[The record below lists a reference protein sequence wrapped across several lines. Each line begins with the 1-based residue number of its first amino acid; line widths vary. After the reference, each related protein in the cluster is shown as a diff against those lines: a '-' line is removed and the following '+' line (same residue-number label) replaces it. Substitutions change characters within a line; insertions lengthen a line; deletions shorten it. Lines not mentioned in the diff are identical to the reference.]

1 MTAKPI
7 YQTPPEVIEAMK
19 PEAVRARIAQFSEWF
34 GVPPVKLKVHKGSV
48 IMNDDLLNWCSEH
61 TASIDWICCGI
72 AKGMAQTFRDRYADT
87 ARLTGA
93 LRKLDEAERQIFE
106 QCLIDM
112 DTKIKAHR
120 AASMPECALAG
131 QSIA

>member
-1 MTAKPI
+1 MINQPASGISPAMLD
-7 YQTPPEVIEAMK
+7 AMK

-34 GVPPVKLKVHKGSV
+34 GVPPVKLSVRKGSV
-48 IMNDDLLNWCSEH
+48 IMTDELLHWCENEG
-61 TASIDWICCGI
+61 ASIDWVFCGI

-93 LRKLDEAERQIFE
+93 LRKLDETERQIFE

-112 DTKIKAHR
+112 DMKVKAHR
-120 AASMPECALAG
+120 AAKVEEAG
-131 QSIA
+131 AAV